1 MVQPLPKHRAREYE
15 TIFIVHPDTN
25 ADGIDQI
32 AGRLTDTIGR
42 LEGKLVKA
50 ENWGRRR
57 LAYPI
62 RKQQKGIYIYL
73 RYIGYSDMVHELE
86 RNMRMLEPVIKYI
99 TVKLD
104 EDVDPQARP
113 VREEDISF
121 VPQFEEE
128 PSYSDGPSRV
138 DEIRADSMD
147 APHVPDDEDEEDTTD
162 EDGSDSEEEDM
173 RSPEESFQDDPEKD
187 VSDDEEE

>member
-15 TIFIVHPDTN
+15 TIFIAHPDTN
-25 ADGIDQI
+25 PEGIDQI
-32 AGRLTDTIGR
+32 AGRLTDAISKLDGR
-42 LEGKLVKA
+42 LLKA

-73 RYIGYSDMVHELE
+73 RYLGYSDLVHELE
-86 RNMRMLEPVIKYI
+86 RNMRMIEPVIKYI

-104 EDVDPQARP
+104 EDVNPEARP

-128 PSYSDGPSRV
+128 PSYSDGPSRS
-138 DEIRADSMD
+138 DYSEAGSSRRAV
-147 APHVPDDEDEEDTTD
+147 ADDEDDNEDVSDEDGDDTD
-162 EDGSDSEEEDM
+162 EDSQSDDDSNEDDSET
-173 RSPEESFQDDPEKD
+173 DDYK
-187 VSDDEEE
+187 DEEE

>member
-15 TIFIVHPDTN
+15 TIFIALPDTN
-25 ADGIDQI
+25 PESIDQI
-32 AGRLTDTIGR
+32 AGRLTDSITK
-42 LEGKLVKA
+42 LDGKLLKA

-73 RYIGYSDMVHELE
+73 RYLGYSDLVHELE
-86 RNMRMLEPVIKYI
+86 RNMRMIEPVIKYI

-104 EDVDPQARP
+104 EDVDPEARP

-121 VPQFEEE
+121 ASQFEEE
-128 PSYSDGPSRV
+128 SSYSDGPSRS
-138 DEIRADSMD
+138 DYSAADSRRRADAD
-147 APHVPDDEDEEDTTD
+147 EDDENE
-162 EDGSDSEEEDM
+162 
-173 RSPEESFQDDPEKD
+173 D
-187 VSDDEEE
+187 VSDDNDDDSDKASQSDDDSDKDDSEPDDSKDEEE